1 MVPRRAIMVDR
12 YTKAVLTVIAACLM
26 WIVARDVQL
35 VPEARAQAEAEAEDG
50 MTQVEV
56 VGWSAG
62 SLSIGAWSAGR
73 LDVAIDRIGRDAGV
87 NAPLPVRCIN
97 CE

>member
-1 MVPRRAIMVDR
+1 
-12 YTKAVLTVIAACLM
+12 
-26 WIVARDVQL
+26 
-35 VPEARAQAEAEAEDG
+35 

>member
-1 MVPRRAIMVDR
+1 MVDR
-12 YTKAVLTVIAACLM
+12 YTKVVLTVIAACLV
-26 WIVARDVQL
+26 WIVARDVPL
-35 VPEARAQAEAEAEDG
+35 VPEAQAQDG
-50 MTQVEV
+50 ATQVEV

-62 SLSIGAWSAGR
+62 SLSIGSWSAGR
-73 LDVAIDRIGRDAGV
+73 LDVAIDSIGRDAGV

>member
-12 YTKAVLTVIAACLM
+12 YTKVVLTVIAACLV
-26 WIVARDVQL
+26 WIVARDVPL
-35 VPEARAQAEAEAEDG
+35 VSEAQAQNG
-50 MTQVEV
+50 VTQVEV

-62 SLSIGAWSAGR
+62 SLSIGSWSAGR
-73 LDVAIDRIGRDAGV
+73 LDVAIDSIGRNAGV
-87 NAPLPVRCIN
+87 NSPLPVRCIN

>member
-1 MVPRRAIMVDR
+1 
-12 YTKAVLTVIAACLM
+12 VLTVIAACLM
-26 WIVARDVQL
+26 WIVARDVPL
-35 VPEARAQAEAEAEDG
+35 VPGAQAQAEDEDG

-97 CE
+97 CD